1 MARRPRPALSQAV
14 NDDLRLRIL
23 VEARQA
29 LMQAVEAPDIVGM
42 LADEIDEATESVQ
55 CCVCRELGRIY
66 KLNGSIP
73 PRWMPQWEKYE
84 CGTRVQTASARA
96 LQGHTEGHH
105 SAASRRRH

>member
-1 MARRPRPALSQAV
+1 V